1 MGTTVAYILGTLC
14 ILLPKH
20 SSIVIAEVLDQLTKR
35 KYGAATEEQ
44 KQIRPIFFVIVGI
57 IIISFAYS
65 TQ

>member
-1 MGTTVAYILGTLC
+1 MGTLVAYVIGAIC
-14 ILLPKH
+14 ILLPKPAGK
-20 SSIVIAEVLDQLTKR
+20 VIAEVLDQITKR

-44 KQIRPIFFVIVGI
+44 KQVRPVFSIIVGI